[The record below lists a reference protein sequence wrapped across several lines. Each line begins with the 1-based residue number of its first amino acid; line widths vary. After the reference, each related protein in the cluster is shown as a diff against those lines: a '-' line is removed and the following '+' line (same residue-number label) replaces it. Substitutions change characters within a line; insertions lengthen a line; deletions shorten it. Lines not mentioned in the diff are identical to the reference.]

1 MATKKQKI
9 LSAKKG
15 PEAPTAEDQFAA
27 LKAKFQKLSEIRKK
41 IAEAKALYAQHD
53 AMVAELLPL
62 FIKKTDKQFIIEREI
77 TLGTEIHKL
86 VPYFYDDKK
95 GILLAK
101 QWKSTAFETA
111 TID

>member
-1 MATKKQKI
+1 MTTKKTQIKN
-9 LSAKKG
+9 AKKG
-15 PEAPTAEDQFAA
+15 PALPTAADQFAA
-27 LKAKFQKLSEIRKK
+27 LKDKFKKLSEIRAQLAATKT
-41 IAEAKALYAQHD
+41 LYQQHD
-53 AMVAELLPL
+53 QLVSELLPL

-86 VPYFYDDKK
+86 VPYFYDEKK

-111 TID
+111 SID